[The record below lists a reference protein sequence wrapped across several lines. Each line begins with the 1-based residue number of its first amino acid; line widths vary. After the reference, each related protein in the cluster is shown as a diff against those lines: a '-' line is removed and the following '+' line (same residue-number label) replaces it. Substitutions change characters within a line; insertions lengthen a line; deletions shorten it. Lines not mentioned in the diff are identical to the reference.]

1 MKLPTPMI
9 AFSMPILASM
19 TEVFRS
25 AHRAFAVDRRAEFE
39 ASRRRLGVTAERGF
53 LQRTPNGDLAV
64 VVFEVS
70 DPTRLLTSA
79 ASSTA
84 QLDADFRSYLLD
96 VFGLDLTQMPA
107 TPPSEQV
114 FDWHGGAAIDRT
126 DIEKLI
132 RRWTREAIAE
142 GHLDVF
148 NELLAPDALDRSGP
162 APALGVESFKARA
175 AGVRAAFSD
184 IQIVIDDLVVD
195 GDTIAWRWTLTGVHV
210 GSFAGLAPTD
220 RRAAL
225 RGVNFQRIENGRVVE
240 HWSMVDVF
248 GALQALRS

>member
-25 AHRAFAVDRRAEFE
+25 AHRAFAVDCRAEFE

-70 DPTRLLTSA
+70 DPTCLSTSA

-96 VFGLDLTQMPA
+96 VFGLD
-107 TPPSEQV
+107 
-114 FDWHGGAAIDRT
+114 H
-126 DIEKLI
+126 
-132 RRWTREAIAE
+132 
-142 GHLDVF
+142 
-148 NELLAPDALDRSGP
+148 PDAGD
-162 APALGVESFKARA
+162 AT
-175 AGVRAAFSD
+175 VR
-184 IQIVIDDLVVD
+184 
-195 GDTIAWRWTLTGVHV
+195 TG
-210 GSFAGLAPTD
+210 L
-220 RRAAL
+220 
-225 RGVNFQRIENGRVVE
+225 
-240 HWSMVDVF
+240 
-248 GALQALRS
+248 